1 MTALLEL
8 GGVTKSFGAVRSLVD
23 VTFAI
28 EGHGIIGL
36 IGPNG
41 AGKST
46 LINVLTG
53 VYAPNAGTVHFA
65 GRDIAQYSTA
75 ARARMGLVRTFQR
88 PHPIFCDLTCIEG
101 VMVGG
106 LCRGLSPAEARR
118 EAHEKLELFGLV
130 GAPPISPRKL
140 PTGHLKLLD
149 FLRVLMLRPR
159 LVLLDELMAG
169 LSHNELEVVLG
180 AIEHLAQTGITFLV
194 VEHLMEVIRR
204 LSHHLVVMDAGQ
216 IVTEGE
222 PAAVI
227 RDPRVVAAYLGDE
240 VEATVGDGAS
250 HA

>member
-1 MTALLEL
+1 MTVLLEL
-8 GGVTKSFGAVRSLVD
+8 NGVAKSFGAVRSLVD
-23 VTFAI
+23 VTVAI
-28 EGHGIIGL
+28 EDHGIVGL

-53 VYAPNAGTVHFA
+53 VYPPSAGAVRFA
-65 GRDIAQYSTA
+65 GRSLAGLSTA
-75 ARARMGLVRTFQR
+75 KRARTGLVRTFQR
-88 PHPIFCDLTCIEG
+88 PHPILDLTCIEG

-106 LCRGLSPAEARR
+106 LCRGLSAAEARR
-118 EAHEKLELFGLV
+118 EAREKLELLGLAEV
-130 GAPPISPRKL
+130 AEQSPRKL

-149 FLRVLMLRPR
+149 FLRVLMLHPR

-169 LSHNELEVVLG
+169 LSLTELEVVQG
-180 AIEHLAQTGITFLV
+180 AVEHLARNGITFLV
-194 VEHLMEVIRR
+194 VEHLMGVIRR

-216 IVTEGE
+216 IVTEGD
-222 PAAVI
+222 PATVI

-240 VEATVGDGAS
+240 VETTRGVEVF

>member
-8 GGVTKSFGAVRSLVD
+8 DGVAKSFGAVRSLVE
-23 VTFAI
+23 VSFAI
-28 EGHGIIGL
+28 EGRGIVGL

-53 VYAPNAGTVHFA
+53 VYPPNAGSVRFA
-65 GRDIAQYSTA
+65 GIDLAGISTA
-75 ARARMGLVRTFQR
+75 ERARMGLVRTFQR
-88 PHPIFCDLTCIEG
+88 PHPIVDLTCIEG

-106 LCRGLSPAEARR
+106 LCRGLSAGEARR
-118 EAHEKLELFGLV
+118 EAHEKLDLLGL
-130 GAPPISPRKL
+130 ADAADLSPRKL

-169 LSHNELEVVLG
+169 LSSSELEVVQG
-180 AIEHLAQTGITFLV
+180 AVEHLAGNGIAFLI
-194 VEHLMEVIRR
+194 VEHLMDVIRR

-216 IVTEGE
+216 IVAKGE

-227 RDPRVVAAYLGDE
+227 RDPRVVAAYLGGE
-240 VEATVGDGAS
+240 EEPRPEIGGL

>member
-8 GGVTKSFGAVRSLVD
+8 TGITKSFGAVRSLVD
-23 VTFAI
+23 VTFTI
-28 EGHGIIGL
+28 DDHGIVGL

-53 VYAPNAGTVHFA
+53 VYAPSAGSVRFA
-65 GRDIAQYSTA
+65 GRNLAGLSTA
-75 ARARMGLVRTFQR
+75 ERARAGLVRTFQR
-88 PHPIFCDLTCIEG
+88 PTPILDLTCIEG

-106 LCRGLSPAEARR
+106 LCRGLSVSGARR
-118 EAHEKLELFGLV
+118 EAREKLELLGLAEV
-130 GAPPISPRKL
+130 ADLSPRKL

-149 FLRVLMLRPR
+149 FLRVLMLHPR

-169 LSHNELEVVLG
+169 LSITELEVVQG
-180 AIEHLAQTGITFLV
+180 AVEHLAGTGITFLV
-194 VEHLMEVIRR
+194 IEHLMDVIRR
-204 LSHHLVVMDAGQ
+204 LSRHLVVMDAGQ

-222 PAAVI
+222 LAAVI
-227 RDPRVVAAYLGDE
+227 SDPRVVEAYLGTDAE
-240 VEATVGDGAS
+240 NATAIEAF